1 LLGRHV
7 SRLMYE
13 TVSTDELDAVTIE
26 GTEAE
31 IYPVGYHLGTDE
43 SRSNVW
49 EFDEGDSGRL
59 HRQTEQEELYY
70 VVEGSVN
77 FEIGDDDLTVEE
89 GAFVAVSPE
98 EPRRLTACEESR
110 VLVVGAPN
118 VADDHVVLEDF

>member
-1 LLGRHV
+1 
-7 SRLMYE
+7 MYE
-13 TVSTDELDAVTIE
+13 TVSTHELDAVTIE

-77 FEIGDDDLTVEE
+77 FEIGDDDLTVEIEVLRDRLHRE
-89 GAFVAVSPE
+89 GVHIDRE
-98 EPRRLTACEESR
+98 ME
-110 VLVVGAPN
+110 
-118 VADDHVVLEDF
+118 